1 MSVEPSSSEPSSSDR
16 PKGPPSGPLAG
27 PSQPDRPAPPDAET
41 RPGGG
46 GRSEP
51 PGGPP
56 GGEGPG
62 GDEGPRHPWWKSAP
76 RVAVV
81 ATAIVAAVALLLVFT
96 RSDGTS
102 NQRRGEVFLQSAG
115 STGADPF
122 TESTAKE
129 GASPTATPSLP
140 ATATGNV
147 AQSVNGDAP
156 GLYGGTR
163 NVASCDVEKQITAL
177 KADPSKN
184 AAFASVLGI
193 QPAAVPGYLRPLT
206 PVQLRADT
214 RVTNHGYRNGS
225 PTSYQAVLQAGTAVL
240 VDDRGVPRVRCAC
253 GNPLT
258 PPTAQKSTPRPVGH
272 SWSGYRSS
280 HVVVVAPASRPVKKF
295 VVAGP
300 KKGDWFTRNQGDHRG
315 AHDKKTTPPPPPPPP
330 PPSSSPEPSS
340 PGKEQTPPKGQ
351 TSPGPG
357 KPSRPS
363 ESGKASKSSESG
375 KASKS
380 SESGKASK
388 SSESGKAS
396 KSSESG
402 KASKSSSEPSSKES
416 SKSQAPSSV
425 PPSSQPA
432 PPSSAPPPPSSAP
445 ENTAPQDSGSAP
457 ADTGQQQQQQPSG
470 PAGS

>member
-330 PPSSSPEPSS
+330 SSSPEPSS